1 VRVGR
6 VERAKL
12 DEVIIGT
19 GTLSAHDRAVL
30 SVKVAGRLAAMFVD
44 LGTPVKKGDVVAQI
58 DKTDFL
64 MRREQTAAALAQ
76 ARARLGV
83 NLSGAEDEVKPE
95 NVSVAK
101 EASAVL
107 TEATKTRERIKS
119 LHEQGIVAQADVEST
134 ESQYQV
140 ASMKYEEALQE
151 AKTRLAMLAQRMA
164 ELHLAEQELSDS
176 TIRASFDGVI
186 ESRMASPGEFLN
198 TGSPVATL
206 VRVDPVRLRV
216 EIPEKD
222 APKIQEGQTVR
233 YTVVGDEQIYTS
245 SLARLSPVITGDN
258 RMFIAEADFEN
269 KNGRLRPGGFGRVE
283 IVANSEATALLAPK
297 EALVSF
303 AGIEKLFMIENG
315 KIVEKE
321 VTSGRILKDR
331 VEIIS
336 GAKEGD
342 LVVLEPGNLKG
353 GDPVLTANAEEKKP
367 QT

>member
-1 VRVGR
+1 
-6 VERAKL
+6 
-12 DEVIIGT
+12 
-19 GTLSAHDRAVL
+19 
-30 SVKVAGRLAAMFVD
+30 
-44 LGTPVKKGDVVAQI
+44 
-58 DKTDFL
+58 
-64 MRREQTAAALAQ
+64 
-76 ARARLGV
+76 
-83 NLSGAEDEVKPE
+83 
-95 NVSVAK
+95 
-101 EASAVL
+101 
-107 TEATKTRERIKS
+107 
-119 LHEQGIVAQADVEST
+119 
-134 ESQYQV
+134 
-140 ASMKYEEALQE
+140 
-151 AKTRLAMLAQRMA
+151 
-164 ELHLAEQELSDS
+164 
-176 TIRASFDGVI
+176 
-186 ESRMASPGEFLN
+186 
-198 TGSPVATL
+198 L

-233 YTVVGDEQIYTS
+233 YTVVGDEKIYTS

-269 KNGRLRPGGFGRVE
+269 KSGRLRPGGFGRVE
-283 IVANSEATALLAPK
+283 IVANTEVTALLAPK

-321 VTSGRILKDR
+321 VTSGRTLKDR

-342 LVVLEPGNLKG
+342 LVVLEPGNLKS

>member
-1 VRVGR
+1 MELRFGQLCVLPLMAALLLGCRDRAATPGSQNGANGPKKVRVGR

-134 ESQYQV
+134 
-140 ASMKYEEALQE
+140 
-151 AKTRLAMLAQRMA
+151 
-164 ELHLAEQELSDS
+164 
-176 TIRASFDGVI
+176 
-186 ESRMASPGEFLN
+186 
-198 TGSPVATL
+198 
-206 VRVDPVRLRV
+206 
-216 EIPEKD
+216 
-222 APKIQEGQTVR
+222 
-233 YTVVGDEQIYTS
+233 
-245 SLARLSPVITGDN
+245 
-258 RMFIAEADFEN
+258 
-269 KNGRLRPGGFGRVE
+269 
-283 IVANSEATALLAPK
+283 
-297 EALVSF
+297 
-303 AGIEKLFMIENG
+303 
-315 KIVEKE
+315 
-321 VTSGRILKDR
+321 
-331 VEIIS
+331 
-336 GAKEGD
+336 
-342 LVVLEPGNLKG
+342 
-353 GDPVLTANAEEKKP
+353 
-367 QT
+367 